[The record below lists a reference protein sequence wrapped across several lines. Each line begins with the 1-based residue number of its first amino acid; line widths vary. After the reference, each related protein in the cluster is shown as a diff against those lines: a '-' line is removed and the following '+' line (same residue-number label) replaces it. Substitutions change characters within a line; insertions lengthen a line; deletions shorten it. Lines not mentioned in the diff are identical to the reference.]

1 MRDSSATVQLH
12 PKFPNAAADSRD
24 VDLLAIKTFQMQSV
38 FTNHMCIYFSYKP
51 AANRLLIFF
60 SLSLFL
66 KHLFKGGKQKYY
78 VHWKSINP
86 TRGCFWRPNSPGL
99 RQLLCSKQWVLSNWS
114 KASKSW
120 WKRW

>member
-1 MRDSSATVQLH
+1 MRDSSGTVQLH

-24 VDLLAIKTFQMQSV
+24 VDLYAIKTFQMQSV
-38 FTNHMCIYFSYKP
+38 FTNYIYIYFSYKP

-60 SLSLFL
+60 SLFFSTFL
-66 KHLFKGGKQKYY
+66 KGGKEKYY

-86 TRGCFWRPNSPGL
+86 TRGCFRSPNSPGL
-99 RQLLCSKQWVLSNWS
+99 RQLLCRKQWVLSNWS